1 MDKNTL
7 WGLVLMGAIMFGF
20 LYLSKP
26 SEAEIA
32 AERERSEQARA
43 QTESKNT
50 PTVVPFTA
58 ADSSALAGAVRAMG
72 KTADNAISFSDNN
85 LDLSLDNENGLSGTV
100 SAGGAKAD
108 IRDVLANKASLTAAQ
123 SAKAAQAIRAFID
136 NAVKFKGFA
145 RYLGGESTATTLEN

>member
-43 QTESKNT
+43 QTESKN
-50 PTVVPFTA
+50 PH
-58 ADSSALAGAVRAMG
+58 SRALYRRRQLGPRRRRTRDG
-72 KTADNAISFSDNN
+72 KNSRQCHHF
-85 LDLSLDNENGLSGTV
+85 L
-100 SAGGAKAD
+100 
-108 IRDVLANKASLTAAQ
+108 RQ
-123 SAKAAQAIRAFID
+123 
-136 NAVKFKGFA
+136 
-145 RYLGGESTATTLEN
+145 

>member
-1 MDKNTL
+1 ML
-7 WGLVLMGAIMFGF
+7 GAIMFGF

-72 KTADNAISFSDNN
+72 KTDYCAHQHEAPECI
-85 LDLSLDNENGLSGTV
+85 
-100 SAGGAKAD
+100 
-108 IRDVLANKASLTAAQ
+108 
-123 SAKAAQAIRAFID
+123 FIH
-136 NAVKFKGFA
+136 FIF
-145 RYLGGESTATTLEN
+145 

>member
-72 KTADNAISFSDNN
+72 KQPTMPSLSPTIISTSASTTRT
-85 LDLSLDNENGLSGTV
+85 DLAAPSAQEVPKPTFATSSPTKPHSRQHRAPRQRRQYAHLSTMP
-100 SAGGAKAD
+100 
-108 IRDVLANKASLTAAQ
+108 
-123 SAKAAQAIRAFID
+123 
-136 NAVKFKGFA
+136 
-145 RYLGGESTATTLEN
+145 

>member
-43 QTESKNT
+43 QI
-50 PTVVPFTA
+50 
-58 ADSSALAGAVRAMG
+58 GRA
-72 KTADNAISFSDNN
+72 SCR
-85 LDLSLDNENGLSGTV
+85 ERV
-100 SAGGAKAD
+100 
-108 IRDVLANKASLTAAQ
+108 
-123 SAKAAQAIRAFID
+123 
-136 NAVKFKGFA
+136 
-145 RYLGGESTATTLEN
+145 